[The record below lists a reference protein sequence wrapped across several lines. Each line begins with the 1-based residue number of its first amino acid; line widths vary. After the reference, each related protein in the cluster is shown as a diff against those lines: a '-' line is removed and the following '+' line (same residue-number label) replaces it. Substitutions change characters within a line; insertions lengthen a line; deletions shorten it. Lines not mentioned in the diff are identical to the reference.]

1 MELASDITPEDLKV
15 FLEEA
20 DEQLQLL
27 DDSILKLEQQGEDPD
42 LLQEIFRAAH
52 TLKGSSGMLGYGHM
66 AEVGHAMESVLDL
79 VRKGSLPITTEVID
93 ALLQGLDVLRLLKQ
107 ALVDAETPE
116 PDIRAAVI
124 RLEAVVDPG
133 ADVSESP
140 PQKKGKKSRETAP
153 AAAPD
158 GATLDAA
165 AVDMLQTGLSA
176 LKSAFRV
183 ELTVHEEATFP
194 AARLFQVINEVTDL
208 SEILGSSQSIE
219 QILEGTTNDPDL
231 ELILLTGVSADRIA
245 EAIGT
250 VAEIKHVKITPYR
263 HDEGPPAEAAQAPQ
277 PTPKAAQSP
286 ALVDDAV
293 AAADQPPPNRPS
305 TQNQPG
311 ARTEADA
318 TPPAAGALKSGSSQT
333 VRIDVERLD
342 SLMNLIGELVIDRTR
357 IAEISRSLEVSHR
370 DDRDVASLAQ
380 TSSHIIKVVDQL
392 QEEIM
397 KIRMLP
403 IGTVFNAFPRMMRD
417 LAHKMNKQV
426 EFVVEGQDTEIDRTV
441 IERIRD
447 PLVHLLRNSID
458 HGVESAEE
466 RAASGKA
473 ATARIRLNAYQEQGH
488 IFITVEDDGRGIDA
502 NKVRDSA
509 VEKGLIT
516 TEAADRLTE
525 ADALDLIFLAGNSTS
540 ANTTEISGR
549 GVGMDIVKTN
559 IEAIHGFV
567 SVETKVGAGTTIRLR
582 LPLTLATLQAVLVT
596 LGPSHFAIP
605 VVYVLELVRLDQ
617 AKVNTV
623 GGQKVMRLR
632 DRIIPLLHASAVFSA
647 AATPERNDG
656 AAACVVVMR
665 AGDRLV
671 GLVVD
676 SVLSQQD
683 FTVKSLSKYVGDV
696 KSISGASILADG
708 RVVLIVD
715 VPSMVN
721 LVTRAAAT
729 SEKQLAA

>member
-93 ALLQGLDVLRLLKQ
+93 ALLQGLDVLRLLKE

-116 PDIRAAVI
+116 PDIRPAVI

-133 ADVSESP
+133 AGVSESP
-140 PQKKGKKSRETAP
+140 PHKKKKRSRKTAP

-165 AVDMLQTGLSA
+165 AVDRLHTGLSA

-183 ELTVHEEATFP
+183 KLTVHEEATFP
-194 AARLFQVINEVTDL
+194 AARLFQVISEVTEL
-208 SEILGSSQSIE
+208 SEILGSSQSID

-250 VAEIKHVKITPYR
+250 VAEIMHVEITPYR
-263 HDEGPPAEAAQAPQ
+263 HGEGEPAEAAQAPQ
-277 PTPKAAQSP
+277 STPKAAQSP
-286 ALVDDAV
+286 ALVDGTVAV
-293 AAADQPPPNRPS
+293 ADQPPPNRPP

-311 ARTEADA
+311 VRAGADA

-357 IAEISRSLEVSHR
+357 IAEISRSLEASHR
-370 DDRDVASLAQ
+370 DDRDITSLAQ

-458 HGVESAEE
+458 HGVESPEE

-509 VEKGLIT
+509 VKKGLIT
-516 TEAADRLTE
+516 TEAADRLNE

-605 VVYVLELVRLDQ
+605 VVYVRELVRLNQ